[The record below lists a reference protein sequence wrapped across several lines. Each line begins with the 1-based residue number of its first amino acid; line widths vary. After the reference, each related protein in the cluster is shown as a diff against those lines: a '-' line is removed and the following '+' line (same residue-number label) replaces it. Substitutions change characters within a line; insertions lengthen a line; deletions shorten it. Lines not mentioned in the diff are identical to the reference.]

1 VNATTVNNAALTL
14 PRLLPAFLLPAFLL
28 PMIFSLATA
37 GAAELEVID
46 VWPGTAPG
54 EKGDIAAERLEK
66 NVPPKGIQKYHNVSA
81 PTITVFPA
89 PAANNTGAA
98 VVICPGGGY
107 SILAWDLEGT
117 EVARWLNSLGVTA
130 FVLKYRVPRRKDRPM
145 FEAPLQDA
153 QRTMSIVRSRAAKW
167 NVDPSRIG
175 ILGFSAGGH
184 LSATTCCNAD
194 RRSYE
199 PLDKTDTTSCRP
211 DFGVL
216 VYPAYLQEDG
226 KLKPEIRVDAKT
238 PPIFFAHA
246 HDDRVS
252 PVNSAAMYIALKQ
265 ANVTAEL
272 HIYSKGGH
280 GFGLRASS
288 DPVSTWPARCGAW
301 LKREGWLKPKTA
313 AKR

>member
-1 VNATTVNNAALTL
+1 MKIIRTALAICLT
-14 PRLLPAFLLPAFLL
+14 A
-28 PMIFSLATA
+28 MVSIYVTHATA
-37 GAAELEVID
+37 AEQQVID
-46 VWPGTAPG
+46 VWPGKAPG
-54 EKGDIAAERLEK
+54 EEGDIGAEKLEK
-66 NVPPKGIQKYHNVSA
+66 NVPPKGIQKYHNVSQ

-89 PAANNTGAA
+89 PADKNTGAA

-117 EVARWLNSLGVTA
+117 EVAKWLNDLGVNA
-130 FVLKYRVPRRKDRPM
+130 FVLKYRVPRRKGRTYY
-145 FEAPLQDA
+145 EAPLQDA
-153 QRTMSIVRSRAAKW
+153 QRTMSIVRTRAAEWK
-167 NVDPSRIG
+167 VDPARIG

-199 PLDKTDTTSCRP
+199 TVDKHDAASCRP

-226 KLKPEIRVDAKT
+226 KLKPEIRVDEKT

-252 PVNSAAMYIALKQ
+252 PVNSATMYIALKN
-265 ANVTAEL
+265 AKVNSEL

-280 GFGLRASS
+280 GFGLRPTD
-288 DPVSTWPARCGAW
+288 DPVTSWPARCGAW
-301 LKREGWLKPKTA
+301 LKREGWLAPRK
-313 AKR
+313 